1 METNVHYDGIRTH
14 GLALCALAGVLS
26 LSASPAGAAVLD
38 FSGDICGPGGNAVC
52 TDGSFIGEN
61 YGDIAGVLDVQYRN
75 LQGNPSLTTLRFWNG
90 DYNDLS
96 RVAWTDGGDGNS
108 RAEIFLKP
116 LNGDVV
122 TLKSFDLGAWP
133 DTQRTTSFTI
143 LDGDGNLLA
152 DSGGTITIGIQP
164 GNLHNTF
171 DFTGQGIASATGIR
185 IQWGPSA
192 FNVGIDNIDFQ
203 VGAVPLPAPAWLL
216 GGGLLT
222 LAARRRRAR

>member
-26 LSASPAGAAVLD
+26 LSAPQAGAAVLD
-38 FSGDICGPGGNAVC
+38 FSGNICGPGGNGEC
-52 TDGSFIGEN
+52 LDGSAIGADH
-61 YGDIAGVLDVQYRN
+61 GDIAGVLDVQYRDLN
-75 LQGNPSLTTLRFWNG
+75 NPSATTLFFWRA
-90 DYNDLS
+90 DYNDLLG
-96 RVAWTDGGDGNS
+96 VAWVGGGDGAS

-122 TLKSFDLGAWP
+122 TLNSFDLGAWP
-133 DTQRTTSFTI
+133 DTQRDTSFTI

-152 DSGGTITIGIQP
+152 DSGGTVTIGIQP

-192 FNVGIDNIDFQ
+192 FNVGIDNIDFN

-222 LAARRRRAR
+222 LAARRRRAG